1 MSAHLGMVEARDGL
15 VVTVEVDG
23 VDGRDDDQLRT
34 APERVLTEDKV
45 GEGRGQASR
54 VLDHHLAG
62 TQIKHARTLKREA
75 QDREGS

>member
-1 MSAHLGMVEARDGL
+1 MVEARDGL

-23 VDGRDDDQLRT
+23 VDGWDYDQLRT

-54 VLDHHLAG
+54 VLDHHLTG
-62 TQIKHARTLKREA
+62 TQSEYVRTLRCGVKGRA
-75 QDREGS
+75 GNWK